1 MLTSAIEGV
10 LCRLILSL
18 PLCRSTYLLHIALAL
33 SFSLYKNL
41 SIFKR
46 ANKEMKLYVVVVVVD
61 DACVCVY
68 MERE

>member
-18 PLCRSTYLLHIALAL
+18 SLCRSTYLLHIALAL

-46 ANKEMKLYVVVVVVD
+46 ANEEMKLYVVVVVVD

-68 MERE
+68 VERE